1 MNSISQ
7 SSRLIDVPGVRVGR
21 YTDNVA
27 RTGVTAVIFGKS
39 SIASVHVAGGAPGS
53 QETDLLDPSCV
64 VGGVDAIMLTG
75 GSAFGLSAAAGVRKY
90 LEERGRGFT
99 VGPHRVPIVPAAVI
113 FDLSEGQPVK
123 PGPEEGYKACVD
135 SEKPSRDE
143 GFVGAGTGATVGKYM
158 GIENRARGGLASRSV
173 IAEDGVSIGALMV
186 VNSYGAVLDSST
198 GRIIAG
204 PKDGRGDFVSYFDA
218 PPIQPGFGSTAIG
231 VVVTDCL
238 LTKAD
243 AKRVAVMAHDGLARA
258 VIPCHTPYD
267 GDMIFV
273 VSTGERHMEI
283 ARIGAW
289 AARLVEAC
297 VVGAVRGGARG

>member
-1 MNSISQ
+1 MNLPDPF
-7 SSRLIDVPGVRVGR
+7 SRLIDVPGVRVGH
-21 YTDNVA
+21 YTDNA
-27 RTGVTAVIFGKS
+27 SRTGVTAVIFGKS

-53 QETDLLDPSCV
+53 QETDLLDPSCI
-64 VGGVDAIMLTG
+64 VGGVDAIVLTG
-75 GSAFGLSAAAGVRKY
+75 GSAFGLSTAGGARKY
-90 LEERGRGFT
+90 LEERGRGFP

-113 FDLSEGQPVK
+113 FDLSEGEPAK

-173 IAEDGVSIGALMV
+173 IAEYGVSIGALMV
-186 VNSYGAVLDSST
+186 VNSYGAIVDSST
-198 GRIIAG
+198 GQIIAG
-204 PKDGRGDFVSYFDA
+204 PRSGDGDFVSYFDA
-218 PPIQPGFGSTAIG
+218 PAIPPGFGSTAIG

-258 VIPCHTPYD
+258 VNPCHTPYD

-273 VSTGERHMEI
+273 VSTGDKRMET
-283 ARIGAW
+283 ARLGAW

-297 VVGAVRGGARG
+297 VVASITDQG

>member
-1 MNSISQ
+1 MNLPDPA
-7 SSRLIDVPGVRVGR
+7 SRLSDVPGVRVGH
-21 YTDNVA
+21 YTDTIA
-27 RTGVTAVIFGKS
+27 RTGVTAALFGKS

-64 VGGVDAIMLTG
+64 AGGVDAIILTG
-75 GSAFGLSAAAGVRKY
+75 GSAFGLSTAGGARKY
-90 LEERGRGFT
+90 LEERGRGFP

-113 FDLSEGQPVK
+113 FDLSEGEPVR
-123 PGPEEGYKACVD
+123 PGPDEGYKACVD

-173 IAEDGVSIGALMV
+173 IVEDGVSIGALMV
-186 VNSYGAVLDSST
+186 VNSYGAVVNPST

-204 PKDGRGDFVSYFDA
+204 PKNANGDFVSYFDA
-218 PPIQPGFGSTAIG
+218 PTVPPAFGNTAIG

-258 VIPCHTPYD
+258 VVPCHTPYD

-273 VSTGERHMEI
+273 VSTGDKRMET
-283 ARIGAW
+283 ARLGAW
-289 AARLVEAC
+289 AARIVEAC
-297 VVGAVRGGARG
+297 VVGAVTGAGR